1 MLVRTVFIAASVAA
15 LHAGCVPLS
24 RSFYVGDESA
34 GRFSYNSCSLGVIPE
49 GLEVSRAGIVLLV
62 SVWQWREDEVVHVR
76 YDIGKGHRVQLANR
90 EVVVDAHDGS
100 APRIGSIDW
109 IDLWDR
115 VQEDGYESLP
125 ARREGLRPPD
135 LLMDDSQLPP
145 LPTGP
150 RPVLLVRHF
159 WVATHVKTGHADR
172 VWVKLPDLT
181 VDGAPVAFPEIRFDR
196 QFRLVLAPLNC

>member
-1 MLVRTVFIAASVAA
+1 MVRAVFIAASAVALLA
-15 LHAGCVPLS
+15 ACVPLP

-34 GRFSYNSCSLGVIPE
+34 GRLSYNSCSLGVIPE

-62 SVWQWREDEVVHVR
+62 SVRQWREDEVVHIR
-76 YDIGKGHRVQLANR
+76 YDIGKGHRAQLASR
-90 EVVVDAHDGS
+90 QVVVDARDGS
-100 APRIGSIDW
+100 TPRVGTIDW
-109 IDLWDR
+109 IDLSDR

-125 ARREGLRPPD
+125 ARRAGLRPPE

-150 RPVLLVRHF
+150 RPFMPVRHY

-172 VWVKLPDLT
+172 IWVKLPDLT

-196 QFRLVLAPLNC
+196 RLRVILAPLNC